1 MQTYVYV
8 VAINKYCLTYFAHCL
23 TDFAILHFLGAV
35 MTQYVPPAN
44 ADSPQGRSWKKTN
57 YTIFSNILL
66 KNLLIIKH

>member
-1 MQTYVYV
+1 MLSQ
-8 VAINKYCLTYFAHCL
+8 LTNIVLLILLICL